1 MCILTAWVKTSH
13 SMCLCSAH
21 SCHLHAI
28 HDVCFSVPHPWGPG
42 PPGSS
47 ALRNP
52 HPKSP
57 CEGEERRAGLGQAL
71 PTGSPIVG
79 PGWALYRAMRRTSLH
94 PSGADTY
101 VPNLTCRLKKKKW
114 CVLQRSLS
122 VSSCLSFSCFSLLF
136 TSSLSYPTCTLTCT
150 PSSMSTAPRETTA
163 APSPNEATYHPLTG
177 YEISEK
183 LILEQSEGFLE
194 RLKSA
199 GKILHGNNYLS
210 SMMKKSSVSSMQRF
224 M

>member
-21 SCHLHAI
+21 SYHLHAI

-42 PPGSS
+42 TPRSS

-79 PGWALYRAMRRTSLH
+79 PSWALYTAMRRTSLH

-101 VPNLTCRLKKKKW
+101 VPNAVLSAPPRPANTAPLHRASIAPCFTELVVSLKKTTIDSPCMELVVSLKTTVESTCLW
-114 CVLQRSLS
+114 CSSPRLPRLPVNVQVDAAWEGTGNESS
-122 VSSCLSFSCFSLLF
+122 V
-136 TSSLSYPTCTLTCT
+136 TKDIYG
-150 PSSMSTAPRETTA
+150 RERCDGTD
-163 APSPNEATYHPLTG
+163 ED
-177 YEISEK
+177 
-183 LILEQSEGFLE
+183 GFLA
-194 RLKSA
+194 S
-199 GKILHGNNYLS
+199 G
-210 SMMKKSSVSSMQRF
+210 MMIKV
-224 M
+224 